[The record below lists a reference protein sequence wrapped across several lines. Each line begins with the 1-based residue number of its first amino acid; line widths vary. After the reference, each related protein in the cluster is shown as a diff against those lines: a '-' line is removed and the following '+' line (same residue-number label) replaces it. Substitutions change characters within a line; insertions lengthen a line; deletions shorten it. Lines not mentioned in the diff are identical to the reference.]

1 MAKEGQDRVPSAA
14 GSGRSFKRA
23 LEVLRVSLQLGLT
36 SFGGPVAHLAYF
48 HREYVEKRRWL
59 DERSYAD
66 LVALCQFLP
75 GPASSQVGIG
85 IGLYRAGIAGGFL
98 AWLGFTLPSL
108 LIMAAFAALMQ
119 GYSLAG
125 AGWVHGLKLTA
136 VAIVAHAVWG
146 MGLKLTPD
154 RTRMTIAA
162 LAAALTLLWPTPFS
176 QVAAIV
182 LAGLAGLLLYR
193 GGITE
198 GSVVMPLAIG
208 RRTGALCLILFAACL
223 MLFPLLRGWA
233 GGSTGVQLLDG
244 FYRSGSLVFG
254 GGHVVL
260 PLLEQETVAA
270 GLVGQTDFIAGYG
283 AAQAVPG
290 PLFTF
295 SAYLGYLS
303 GGAWGAVL
311 ATAGIF
317 LPAFLLV
324 FGALPFW
331 NHFKNNP
338 YLQRALSGINAAV
351 VGLLLAALYNPVW
364 TSSVRG
370 PGDFVL
376 ALILFVLLI
385 FWKLPAVWAVL
396 AGAAGGTLLS
406 FI

>member
-1 MAKEGQDRVPSAA
+1 MAKEGQDRVPPPNRNAW
-14 GSGRSFKRA
+14 SFRGA
-23 LEVLRVSLQLGLT
+23 LEVLAVSFQLGLT

-48 HREYVEKRRWL
+48 HREYVERRRWL

-85 IGLYRAGIAGGFL
+85 IGLYRAGVIGGLL

-108 LIMAAFAALMQ
+108 LVMAAFAAMLQ

-125 AGWVHGLKLTA
+125 AGWIHGLKLTA

-154 RTRMTIAA
+154 HTRMTIAA
-162 LAAALTLLWPTPFS
+162 LAAALTLLWPSPFS
-176 QVAAIV
+176 QVSAIV

-193 GGITE
+193 GSITE
-198 GSVVMPLAIG
+198 GSGVMPLAIG
-208 RRTGALCLILFAACL
+208 RRTGAFCLVLFAAGFI
-223 MLFPLLRGWA
+223 LFPLLRGWA
-233 GGSTGVQLLDG
+233 GDSTGAQLLDG

-270 GLVGQTDFIAGYG
+270 GLVSQTDFIAGYG

-303 GGAWGAVL
+303 GGVWGAVL

-331 NHFKNNP
+331 NHLKTNP
-338 YLQRALSGINAAV
+338 YLQRALAGINAAV

-364 TSSVRG
+364 TSSVRSS
-370 PGDFVL
+370 GDFVV
-376 ALILFVLLI
+376 ALILFVLLT

-396 AGAAGGTLLS
+396 AGAVGGTLLS